1 MTTIE
6 ELRAEM
12 EARLEYAN
20 PVRMDADAMRA
31 GAVGQGL
38 GATMLERIRDRLGLN
53 GWAAATNF

>member
-1 MTTIE
+1 MTTME

-20 PVRMDADAMRA
+20 PVRIDPEALRSGADKR
-31 GAVGQGL
+31 GF

>member
-1 MTTIE
+1 MTTME

-20 PVRMDADAMRA
+20 PVRMDPEALR
-31 GAVGQGL
+31 GAAKRGF

>member
-1 MTTIE
+1 MTTME
-6 ELRAEM
+6 ELRAEL

-20 PVRMDADAMRA
+20 PIRLDPEAVRGGERR
-31 GAVGQGL
+31 GF